1 MKTFY
6 LKPTI
11 SAPTTEKLIY
21 VAQNGQGYFANN
33 ELHIANSDSQ
43 FIYKFKGENI
53 GWYMRNQYTRT
64 DYYLGYG
71 ASPTILLDNIDVKDI
86 AYWESITYSPEQEV
100 ENIDTPQENQEE

>member
-11 SAPTTEKLIY
+11 SAPANEKLIF
-21 VAQNGQGYFANN
+21 VARNGQGYFANK

-43 FIYKFKGENI
+43 FIYKFEGENI

-64 DYYLGYG
+64 DYYLGFG
-71 ASPTILLDNIDVKDI
+71 ASPTIMLENIDVKDI
-86 AYWESITYSPEQEV
+86 VYWESITYTHEQDV
-100 ENIDTPQENQEE
+100 ENIENHQENNEE